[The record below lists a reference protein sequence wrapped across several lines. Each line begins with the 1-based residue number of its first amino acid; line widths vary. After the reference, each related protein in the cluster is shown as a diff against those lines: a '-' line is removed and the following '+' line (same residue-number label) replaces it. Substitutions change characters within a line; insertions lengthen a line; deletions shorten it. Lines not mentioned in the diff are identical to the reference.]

1 MVYMDRQEYYGDSE
15 MALDGI
21 TIAALKKEF
30 EDRLLGSRI
39 YKIAQPEKDE
49 LLLTFKTQD
58 GQCRLLISADASL
71 PFLYLTDTN
80 KTSPAQA
87 PGFCMLLRKHIQ
99 NGRITAIRQPS
110 LERILMFDIDHLN
123 EMGDMCRKTLVVEIM
138 GKHSNI
144 IFLDDRNMI
153 IDSIKHISSAV
164 SSVREVLPGRDYF
177 IPNTQNKSDP
187 LSITREEFTELISAK
202 PMPAAK
208 AIYSSLTGFSPVMA
222 EELLFRSGLD
232 SSMPAS
238 SFTEDEL
245 MHLYNNF
252 LWLTDSIKSGGF
264 KPNMILK
271 NNAPIEFAAIE
282 LTQYGN
288 PETRTS
294 PSMSVILNDYY
305 AMRNA
310 VTRIRQK
317 SADLRRIVATVL
329 ERNVKKYDL
338 QLKQLKDTEKKDK
351 YRIYG
356 ELLNTYGYS
365 AQPGARSLE
374 ADNYY
379 TGEKI
384 TIPLDP
390 ELTASENAKRY
401 FDRYGKLKRTE
412 EALITQ
418 TEETHDEIM
427 HLESISA
434 SLDIALKE
442 SDLTEI
448 RQELEQAGYLRK
460 KGTGRTKELKSKPF
474 HYVSSDGFHIYVGK
488 NNFQNDYLTFRFSNG
503 NDWWFHAKKIP
514 GSHVLV
520 KTEGRELTDI
530 TFEEAGALAA
540 YYSKGREQDKVEIDY
555 VQKKEVKKPAGAKPG
570 FVVYYTNYSLVA
582 EPSLKGLTLIE
593 D

>member
-1 MVYMDRQEYYGDSE
+1 MP
-15 MALDGI
+15 LDGI
-21 TIAALKKEF
+21 TIAALNREF
-30 EDRLLGSRI
+30 NDKLINSRI
-39 YKIAQPEKDE
+39 YKIAQPESDE
-49 LLLTFKTQD
+49 LMLTLKTQN
-58 GQCRLLISADASL
+58 GQYRLLISADASL

-80 KTSPAQA
+80 KPSPLQA

-99 NGRITAIRQPS
+99 NGRIISIRQPS

-123 EMGDMCRKTLVVEIM
+123 EMGDICRKTLVVEIM

-144 IFLDDRNMI
+144 IFLDDKNMV

-177 IPNTQNKSDP
+177 IPNTQEKADP
-187 LSITREEFTELISAK
+187 LTITKDGFIKAVTSK
-202 PMPAAK
+202 PLPAAK
-208 AIYSSLTGFSPVMA
+208 ALYTSLTGFSPVMA
-222 EELLFRSGLD
+222 EELLYRSSIDPSIPL
-232 SSMPAS
+232 SALS
-238 SFTEDEL
+238 EDEIT
-245 MHLYNNF
+245 HLYNNF
-252 LWLTDSIKSGGF
+252 VWLTDSIKEGDF

-271 NNAPIEFAAIE
+271 DGTPVEFSAVK
-282 LTQYGN
+282 LTQYSDTAVEEN
-288 PETRTS
+288 N
-294 PSMSVILNDYY
+294 SMSFVLKNYY
-305 AMRNA
+305 ALRN
-310 VTRIRQK
+310 TTIRIRQK

-356 ELLNTYGYS
+356 ELLNTYGYG
-365 AQPGARSLE
+365 AIPGARSME

-379 TGEKI
+379 TGQKI

-390 ELTASENAKRY
+390 DLTAADNARKY
-401 FDRYGKLKRTE
+401 FEKYGKLKRTQ
-412 EALITQ
+412 EALTVQ
-418 TEETHDEIM
+418 TAETKAEIE
-427 HLESISA
+427 HLESIAA
-434 SLDIALKE
+434 SLDIALAE
-442 SDLTEI
+442 NDLTEI
-448 RQELEQAGYLRK
+448 RQELIEAGYIHK
-460 KGTGRTKELKSKPF
+460 KGTGKTKELKSKPF

-488 NNFQNDYLTFRFSNG
+488 NNFQNDHLTFKLATG

-520 KTEGRELTDI
+520 RSDGRELTDR

-582 EPSLKGLTLIE
+582 VPSLKNLTLVE

>member
-1 MVYMDRQEYYGDSE
+1 

-21 TIAALKKEF
+21 TMAALKKEL
-30 EDRLLGSRI
+30 EDKIINSRI
-39 YKIAQPEKDE
+39 YKVAQPENDE
-49 LLLTFKTQD
+49 ILLTLKTQN
-58 GQCRLLISADASL
+58 GQYRLLISADASL
-71 PFLYLTDTN
+71 PFLYLTEKN

-99 NGRITAIRQPS
+99 NGRISAIRQPS

-144 IFLDDRNMI
+144 IFLDDKDMV
-153 IDSIKHISSAV
+153 IDSIKHIPSSV
-164 SSVREVLPGRDYF
+164 SSVREVLPGRNYF
-177 IPNTQNKSDP
+177 IPNTQEKSDP
-187 LSITREEFTELISAK
+187 LTITKDEFVKAVTSK
-202 PMPAAK
+202 PVPAAR
-208 AIYSSLTGFSPVMA
+208 AIYTSLTGFSPVMA
-222 EELLFRSGLD
+222 EELLHRSGLD
-232 SSMPAS
+232 PSLPSSGFS
-238 SFTEDEL
+238 DDEL
-245 MHLYNNF
+245 THLYNN
-252 LWLTDSIKSGGF
+252 LNWLIENIKAGDF
-264 KPNMILK
+264 TPNMIQKDGEPL
-271 NNAPIEFAAIE
+271 EFAA
-282 LTQYGN
+282 LHLAQYSDADTKDN
-288 PETRTS
+288 A
-294 PSMSVILNDYY
+294 SMSAVLEDYY
-305 AMRNA
+305 ARRNA

-356 ELLNTYGYS
+356 ELLNTYGYN
-365 AQPGARSLE
+365 AEPGARSLM

-390 ELTASENAKRY
+390 ELSASENAKKY
-401 FDRYGKLKRTE
+401 FDRYGKLKRTQ

-418 TEETHDEIM
+418 TAETKAEIE

-434 SLDIALKE
+434 SLDIALME
-442 SDLTEI
+442 NDLTQI
-448 RQELEQAGYLRK
+448 RQELIDAGYIHK
-460 KGTGRTKELKSKPF
+460 KGTGKKKEIKSDPF

-488 NNFQNDYLTFRFSNG
+488 NNYQNDYLTFKLATG
-503 NDWWFHAKKIP
+503 ADWWFHAKKIP

-520 KTEGRELTDI
+520 KTDGREITDR

-540 YYSKGREQDKVEIDY
+540 YYSKGRDQDKVEIDY

-582 EPSLKGLTLIE
+582 EPSLDGLTLIGS
-593 D
+593 